1 MVDQYDLQANL
12 INGKTSR
19 EGHQLSIWGMEKK
32 KSPFPKGNK
41 TDLSEKQQ
49 LWEATRTI

>member
-1 MVDQYDLQANL
+1 MAYDLQANL
-12 INGKTSR
+12 MNGKTSR
-19 EGHQLSIWGMEKK
+19 EGHQLSIWEMKEK
-32 KSPFPKGNK
+32 KSPFPKENE